1 MRPPPSRPIESPRRY
16 PGTRAIV
23 RNDGRPASAAP
34 RRSGSQAITH
44 VGLHASHKQ
53 PPARRPRFKS
63 VDIVGFEFVAR
74 HNLVVQQ
81 APIRGLERR
90 SWIIRKGNQLV
101 GMAADLRV
109 VGFGS
114 PSAAELQFC
123 SAANA
128 GAAPAAPETPA
139 CVPFRSF
146 GGPVP
151 RVPPRCELQKS
162 QARRRPRGRV
172 LPARVPS
179 RETGAELTVRSALL
193 PALSETGRSGS
204 WRPAPPR
211 MQGWPIG
218 AFVGHALLLHALSG
232 SLVKTAPT
240 ATMQQWRG

>member
-16 PGTRAIV
+16 PGNRAIV

-34 RRSGSQAITH
+34 RRSGSQAITR

-114 PSAAELQFC
+114 PSAAGLQFC

-172 LPARVPS
+172 LPARVPKPRNRGRANGPLSPAARATQVWAAQRGEPCS
-179 RETGAELTVRSALL
+179 RIK
-193 PALSETGRSGS
+193 
-204 WRPAPPR
+204 
-211 MQGWPIG
+211 QD
-218 AFVGHALLLHALSG
+218 SG
-232 SLVKTAPT
+232 SLPRQRIARTRFSRKQVLRLVGTAMDRPT
-240 ATMQQWRG
+240 T